1 MFVKFLKK
9 NKDKIKI
16 EKRNNRII
24 KRDLFGEVIISW
36 YLRNMKELDMQNVGE
51 ELPRE
56 REDHV

>member
-51 ELPRE
+51 ELSRE